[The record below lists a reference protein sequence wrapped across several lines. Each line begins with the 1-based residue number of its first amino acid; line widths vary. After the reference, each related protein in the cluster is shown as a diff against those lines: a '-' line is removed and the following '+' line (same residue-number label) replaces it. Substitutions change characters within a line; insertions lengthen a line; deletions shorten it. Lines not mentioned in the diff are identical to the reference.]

1 MAPTTTAPIT
11 AVPTTTITSALQ
23 PAEYITSLIGKLESV
38 FEVNIPGK
46 PRTHLM
52 AKWKSW
58 KVEVFNDIT
67 K

>member
-38 FEVNIPGK
+38 FEVNRPGK
-46 PRTHLM
+46 PRSHLM
-52 AKWKSW
+52 AKWKKLGS
-58 KVEVFNDIT
+58 KVFDIT